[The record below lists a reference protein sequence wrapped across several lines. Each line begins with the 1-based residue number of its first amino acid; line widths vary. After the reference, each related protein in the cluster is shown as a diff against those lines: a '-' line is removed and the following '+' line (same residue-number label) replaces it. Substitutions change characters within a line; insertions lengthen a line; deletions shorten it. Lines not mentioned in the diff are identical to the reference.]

1 MESTIYEQAEWYE
14 YPASSWIVTVLISVG
29 DSGIFDPIN
38 LTIRVCSYPANRV
51 TLNFEVLTYLA
62 KTKAT
67 LA

>member
-1 MESTIYEQAEWYE
+1 M
-14 YPASSWIVTVLISVG
+14 LISVG

-51 TLNFEVLTYLA
+51 TLKFQVLTYLA

-67 LA
+67 LAWINPLTNFKINSLNDWH